1 MSVKIE
7 RKIIAGWE
15 DITDM
20 LESGRLSYQRAFS
33 TFCGSEAVLD
43 IHESDE
49 ATAFAKY
56 AKKSVIRISQTERA
70 EKNFLDS
77 DVLLYGTIER
87 HSWNEDT
94 KSVRVTVKDLLY
106 TKVERKIAGFLFV
119 GKTVT
124 EIITIIAAELDV
136 NVVYTPN
143 ASGSW
148 VNPRRAPRGRVD

>member
-70 EKNFLDS
+70 EKTFWTAMCCCMGQSNAIL
-77 DVLLYGTIER
+77 GMRTP
-87 HSWNEDT
+87 
-94 KSVRVTVKDLLY
+94 
-106 TKVERKIAGFLFV
+106 KVF
-119 GKTVT
+119 
-124 EIITIIAAELDV
+124 ELQ
-136 NVVYTPN
+136 
-143 ASGSW
+143 
-148 VNPRRAPRGRVD
+148 